1 MLVKCPECELQVSD
15 KANACP
21 HCGYPMKPTIKRKPR
36 AKNNKRRRLPNGF
49 GQISEIKNRNLRNP
63 FRAMVTVG
71 KTPEGRPICKPLKPE
86 SYFPTYNDAY
96 AALVE
101 YNKNP
106 YDLEPSIT
114 VKELYEKWSEEYFKT
129 LKADGSVRGVESA
142 WAYCSAVYGMRVM
155 DVRARHVKGCM
166 EEGTATVRGK
176 EQHPSASMKN
186 KIKSLFNLMLDYALE
201 YELVDRNYS
210 RTFNLTE
217 ETIKEIQTVKQEHI
231 PFTDEEVG
239 RLWAHVDDKRFVDV
253 ILIQCYSGWRPQELG
268 LLELENVDLENWTF
282 KGGMKTEAGMDRVVP
297 IHSKIR
303 PLVEHKY
310 QEAVALGSKYLFNC
324 TDGRSGKPTTM
335 TYQRYQKGFGMIRDE
350 LKLNPEHR
358 PHDGRKHFVTAC
370 KKAGVDEYAI
380 KYMVGH
386 KISDITEKVYTQR
399 EFEWLKQ
406 EIEKIK

>member
-15 KANACP
+15 KAPSCP
-21 HCGYPMKPTIKRKPR
+21 HCGYPMQPTVKRKPR

-71 KTPEGRPICKPLKPE
+71 KAENGRPICKPLKPE
-86 SYFPTYNDAY
+86 SYFATYNDAY

-101 YNKNP
+101 YNRNP
-106 YDLEPSIT
+106 YDLDAGIT
-114 VKELYEKWSEEYFKT
+114 VQELYDKWSEEYFKT
-129 LKADGSVRGVESA
+129 LKADGSIRAVTSA
-142 WAYCSAVYGMRVM
+142 WAYCSAVYKMRVI

-186 KIKSLFNLMLDYALE
+186 KIKSLFNLMLDYAVE

-210 RTFNLTE
+210 RTFNLTD
-217 ETIKEIQTVKQEHI
+217 ETIKEIQTVKKEHI
-231 PFTDEEVG
+231 PFTDEEISM
-239 RLWAHVDDKRFVDV
+239 LWEHAEDKNFVDAM
-253 ILIQCYSGWRPQELG
+253 LIQCYSGWRPQELG
-268 LLELENVDLENWTF
+268 LIELANVDLKNGTF
-282 KGGMKTEAGMDRVVP
+282 KGGMKTDAGMDRVVP

-303 PLVEHKY
+303 PLVERKY
-310 QEAVALGSKYLFNC
+310 QEAQTIGSPYLFNC
-324 TDGRSGKPTTM
+324 KDGRSGKPTMM
-335 TYQRYQKGFGMIRDE
+335 TYQRYQHGFAMVRDE

-358 PHDGRKHFVTAC
+358 PHDGRKHFVTAA
-370 KKAGVDEYAI
+370 KKASVDEYAI

-399 EFEWLKQ
+399 EFDWLKT